1 MKFST
6 KILNIIS
13 TPLEKIEIPDS
24 LNCGLKKYRLKTCII
39 AVQYGTKFYT
49 VKKNIKFC
57 INMIYAQGHA
67 TGKTTKKK
75 VKFQSLTKVTQL
87 KCFLKFLK
95 CF

>member
-1 MKFST
+1 MWFISLPWWIAKKFVKFST

-49 VKKNIKFC
+49 VIKKHEILYKYDLCSGTRHGQN
-57 INMIYAQGHA
+57 N
-67 TGKTTKKK
+67 
-75 VKFQSLTKVTQL
+75 
-87 KCFLKFLK
+87 
-95 CF
+95 